1 MQKMNQEQILYGG
14 DYNPE
19 QWLHTPEILEQDI
32 ILMKEAKINVV
43 TLGVFSW
50 TTLEPIEGEY
60 QLEWLEDIIN
70 NLYKNGIKIILATP
84 SAARP
89 KWLSDKYPEV
99 LRVRED
105 RTKNLFGG
113 RHNHCYTS
121 PIYRKKIKEIN
132 EKLAR
137 KFVENPAIIMWH
149 ISNELSGDC
158 HCPLCQQAFQNW
170 LKQKYKTIE
179 TLNRKWYTTFW
190 SHTYQSFEQI
200 ESPSSIG
207 ETMLHALSLDWK
219 RFVTAQTIDFMKHEI
234 EVLHNN
240 GASQPIT
247 TNLMYDFTGLNYG
260 ELAKYID
267 IVSWD
272 SYPLWHKGADSTIA
286 WDTAMQHDYMRS
298 LKQQPFLLMESCP
311 SSTNWQG
318 VSKLKRPGLLEAAS
332 LQAIAH
338 GSDSVQYF
346 QIRQSQGS
354 SEKFHGAVIE
364 HYGKN
369 NTRVFKEITK
379 LGANLSILPEL
390 VGSKT
395 KATAAILY
403 DIESRWALEDAQG
416 PRNKGLYYHETVVK
430 SYQAF
435 KKYGL
440 DVDIIDTE
448 QKLDQYKVI
457 AVPMLYMFRSEI
469 EEKIRQFV
477 KNGGILF
484 LTYWTGIVDENDLCF
499 LGGTPHKLI
508 DVMGLRCE
516 EIDGLY
522 DGEMN
527 TALPI
532 AENTLKLSNS
542 YICKNLCSLIE
553 LETAIPLMMYGDDF
567 YAGKPVLT
575 HNRYGEGDAY
585 YIGADMEQAFYD
597 EIYAKVLEQM
607 GVVGLVP
614 NLPAEML
621 ISSRESKEYHYTF
634 IQNYGQQESMITIPE
649 GSQVILGNISGNI
662 EVYETIIIKTK
673 K

>member
-1 MQKMNQEQILYGG
+1 MQKIDQEQILHGG

-19 QWLHTPEILEQDI
+19 QWLHSPKILEQDI
-32 ILMKEAKINVV
+32 VLMKEAHINVV

-50 TTLEPIEGEY
+50 STLEPKENDY

-70 NLYKNGIKIILATP
+70 NLYKNGIKTILATP

-99 LRVRED
+99 LRVRGD
-105 RTKNLFGG
+105 RTRNLFGG

-121 PIYRKKIKEIN
+121 PIYREKIQAIN
-132 EKLAR
+132 ERLA
-137 KFVENPAIIMWH
+137 KQFAEHPAIIMWH

-200 ESPSSIG
+200 ESPSPVG
-207 ETMLHALSLDWK
+207 ETMLHALNLDWK

-234 EVLHNN
+234 AGLRNN
-240 GASQPIT
+240 GAKQPTT
-247 TNLMYDFTGLNYG
+247 TNLMYHYKGLNYG
-260 ELAKYID
+260 DLVKHID

-272 SYPLWHKGADSTIA
+272 SYPLWHKGADSQIA

-298 LKQQPFLLMESCP
+298 LKQRSFLLMESCP

-369 NTRVFKEITK
+369 STRVFKEITQ
-379 LGANLSILPEL
+379 LGANLSELSEL

-395 KATAAILY
+395 NAAAAILY
-403 DIESRWALEDAQG
+403 DRESQWAMEDAQG
-416 PRNKGLYYHETVVK
+416 PRNKGLHYLEAVMK
-430 SYQAF
+430 SYRAF
-435 KKYGL
+435 KKYGV
-440 DVDIIDTE
+440 DVDIIDME
-448 QKLDQYKVI
+448 QELNRYKVI
-457 AVPMLYMFRSEI
+457 VVPMLYMFRSGI
-469 EEKIRQFV
+469 EEKIQKFV
-477 KNGGILF
+477 KNGGVLF
-484 LTYWTGIVDENDLCF
+484 LTYWSGIVDENDLCF

-508 DVMGLRCE
+508 DVMGVRCE

-522 DGEMN
+522 DGETN
-527 TALPI
+527 I
-532 AENTLKLSNS
+532 AVPMAGNKLKLSDFYSCN
-542 YICKNLCSLIE
+542 NLCSLVSV
-553 LETAIPLMMYGDDF
+553 ETATPLMVYQDDF
-567 YAGKPVLT
+567 YAGQSVFT
-575 HNRYGEGDAY
+575 HNSYGAGAAY

-597 EIYAKVLEQM
+597 EVYAKILKTASCDKLLSDIPEEI
-607 GVVGLVP
+607 LV
-614 NLPAEML
+614 
-621 ISSRESKEYHYTF
+621 SSRENENYHYTF
-634 IQNYGQQESMITIPE
+634 VQNYGQTERVISIPKD
-649 GSQVILGNISGNI
+649 SQVILGNVNGNI
-662 EVYETIIIKTK
+662 KTYETMIIKTK
-673 K
+673 R

>member
-1 MQKMNQEQILYGG
+1 MQKIDQEQILHGG

-19 QWLHTPEILEQDI
+19 QWLHSPKILEQDI
-32 ILMKEAKINVV
+32 VLMKEAHINVV

-50 TTLEPIEGEY
+50 STLEPKENDY

-70 NLYKNGIKIILATP
+70 NLYKNGIKTILATP

-99 LRVRED
+99 LRVRGD
-105 RTKNLFGG
+105 RTRNLFGG

-121 PIYRKKIKEIN
+121 PIYREKIQAIN
-132 EKLAR
+132 ERLA
-137 KFVENPAIIMWH
+137 KQFAEHPAIIMWH

-200 ESPSSIG
+200 ESPSPVG
-207 ETMLHALSLDWK
+207 ETMLHALNLDWK

-234 EVLHNN
+234 AGLRNN
-240 GASQPIT
+240 GAKQPTT
-247 TNLMYDFTGLNYG
+247 TNLMYHYKGLNYG
-260 ELAKYID
+260 DLVKHID

-272 SYPLWHKGADSTIA
+272 SYPLWHKGADSQIA

-298 LKQQPFLLMESCP
+298 LKQRSFLLMESCP

-369 NTRVFKEITK
+369 STRVFKEITQ
-379 LGANLSILPEL
+379 LGANLSELSEL

-395 KATAAILY
+395 NAAAAILY
-403 DIESRWALEDAQG
+403 DRESQWAMEDAQG
-416 PRNKGLYYHETVVK
+416 PRNKGLHYLEAVMK
-430 SYQAF
+430 SYRAF
-435 KKYGL
+435 KKYGV
-440 DVDIIDTE
+440 DVDIIDME
-448 QKLDQYKVI
+448 QELNRYKVI
-457 AVPMLYMFRSEI
+457 VVPMLYMFRSGI
-469 EEKIRQFV
+469 EEKIQKFV
-477 KNGGILF
+477 KNGGVLF
-484 LTYWTGIVDENDLCF
+484 LTYWSGIVDENDLCF

-508 DVMGLRCE
+508 DVMGVRCE

-522 DGEMN
+522 DGETN
-527 TALPI
+527 I
-532 AENTLKLSNS
+532 AVPMAGNKLKLSDFYSCN
-542 YICKNLCSLIE
+542 NLCSLVSV
-553 LETAIPLMMYGDDF
+553 ETATPLMVYQDDF
-567 YAGKPVLT
+567 YAGQPVFT
-575 HNRYGEGDAY
+575 HNSYGAGAAY

-597 EIYAKVLEQM
+597 EVYAKILKTASCDKLLSDIPEEI
-607 GVVGLVP
+607 LV
-614 NLPAEML
+614 
-621 ISSRESKEYHYTF
+621 SSRENENYHYTF
-634 IQNYGQQESMITIPE
+634 VQNYGQTERVISIPKD
-649 GSQVILGNISGNI
+649 SQVILGNVNGNI
-662 EVYETIIIKTK
+662 KTYETMIIKTK
-673 K
+673 R